1 MCLWVKKEDLSVGV
15 EVFLGT
21 GVPTLNNQ
29 FALLFSNNN
38 FKFSTYG
45 GDYYTGY
52 DVVDRDWHFYCVT
65 YDGSYVD
72 TYVDASPT
80 SLTHQSYTLATAN
93 SPLNLGSDSAHGNK
107 LVGGLID
114 LVGVWSRA
122 ITSNEIIELN
132 NSGRG
137 CNYQECPA
145 AVDLNTP
152 INNTIFSV
160 NEVNFVG
167 NLTPNIYN
175 LTNGTIYI
183 WHGNGTLYTTET
195 NSTPSLLESENVT
208 FSISDFLINNYYW
221 NVLGCQG
228 NGNGT
233 NCSFAT
239 NNYTFTIGSKIN
251 IITYSNSTYET
262 KNEQFYIN
270 LSLFE
275 GAEVSI
281 AQLIYNGTTYTI
293 SNISSSG
300 NNYYFEK
307 KINIPLN
314 VDGSTNQTNEFYIK
328 FTYGGDS
335 VQTFGPYEQNSSF
348 IKLIQCGSP
357 YTRQSLNFTF
367 VDEDTQLN
375 INGATNAT
383 TIETSFKYWLGD
395 GGVYKTYSF
404 QNLTSSL
411 NTYQFCINPYEPT
424 NFTFKA
430 DMDMEF
436 SAVGFRGNTY
446 HLRNSTLNNVSNN
459 ISLYL
464 LSENLASKFFLTF
477 KKGTSSISG
486 ATVTVQKYFTG
497 FGEYKTVAIL
507 LTDDEGEATMW
518 QEVDS
523 KFKYSIVK
531 DGTLLGVVERVSIC
545 SSAPCTLTIM
555 ITEDIGSAFEAY
567 YDYYAVNVLSN
578 LSYNRSSKIVT
589 YKFIDITG
597 LANYFRLEVRNSRL
611 NDTGAVICNSIAYTS
626 AGTVICNLTN
636 YDGDFTATGYISRS
650 PEKVDKVYSFLVD
663 DELIDSLGLTGILI
677 VMILIITLVIAGAV
691 ISKGNPSTVL
701 FILGISILGLK
712 LINLFPFSWVVVAT
726 LEVLIIFLIFKIKT

>member
-1 MCLWVKKEDLSVGV
+1 M
-15 EVFLGT
+15 
-21 GVPTLNNQ
+21 
-29 FALLFSNNN
+29 
-38 FKFSTYG
+38 
-45 GDYYTGY
+45 
-52 DVVDRDWHFYCVT
+52 
-65 YDGSYVD
+65 
-72 TYVDASPT
+72 
-80 SLTHQSYTLATAN
+80 
-93 SPLNLGSDSAHGNK
+93 
-107 LVGGLID
+107 
-114 LVGVWSRA
+114 
-122 ITSNEIIELN
+122 
-132 NSGRG
+132 
-137 CNYQECPA
+137 
-145 AVDLNTP
+145 
-152 INNTIFSV
+152 
-160 NEVNFVG
+160 
-167 NLTPNIYN
+167 
-175 LTNGTIYI
+175 
-183 WHGNGTLYTTET
+183 
-195 NSTPSLLESENVT
+195 
-208 FSISDFLINNYYW
+208 
-221 NVLGCQG
+221 
-228 NGNGT
+228 
-233 NCSFAT
+233 
-239 NNYTFTIGSKIN
+239 
-251 IITYSNSTYET
+251 
-262 KNEQFYIN
+262 
-270 LSLFE
+270 
-275 GAEVSI
+275 
-281 AQLIYNGTTYTI
+281 
-293 SNISSSG
+293 SSSG
-300 NNYYFEK
+300 NNYYFER

-314 VDGSTNQTNEFYIK
+314 INASANQTNEFYIK

-348 IKLIQCGSP
+348 IKLIQCDAT

-555 ITEDIGSAFEAY
+555 IT
-567 YDYYAVNVLSN
+567 
-578 LSYNRSSKIVT
+578 
-589 YKFIDITG
+589 
-597 LANYFRLEVRNSRL
+597 VR
-611 NDTGAVICNSIAYTS
+611 YW
-626 AGTVICNLTN
+626 
-636 YDGDFTATGYISRS
+636 F
-650 PEKVDKVYSFLVD
+650 
-663 DELIDSLGLTGILI
+663 
-677 VMILIITLVIAGAV
+677 
-691 ISKGNPSTVL
+691 
-701 FILGISILGLK
+701 
-712 LINLFPFSWVVVAT
+712 
-726 LEVLIIFLIFKIKT
+726 